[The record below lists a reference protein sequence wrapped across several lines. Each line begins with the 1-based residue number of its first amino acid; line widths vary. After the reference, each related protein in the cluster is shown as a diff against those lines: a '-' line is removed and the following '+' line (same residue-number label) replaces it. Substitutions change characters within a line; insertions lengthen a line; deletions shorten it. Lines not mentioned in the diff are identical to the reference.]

1 MSAAQAQAHARVIVE
16 AAGAIVWRVRQG
28 RLQVALVHRPRYG
41 DWSWPKGKVDPG
53 ETILGAATRE
63 VAEETGHDVVLGVPL
78 PGLEYDLSDGRRKRV
93 HYWAAQVAGRPDAA
107 ALRARPPA
115 PPVSLKEIDQL
126 RWFDADV
133 AFKRL
138 TRPDDQEPLD
148 ELVEAYARGRLDTR
162 ALVVVR
168 HGTARRRASWKGSE
182 LDRPLTAEG
191 LRQARALG
199 PILSTFGVGRVVTSA
214 WARCVSTVTPY
225 AAAAQVVPEVST
237 ILTETQHSS
246 SPARVAAEVR
256 TLLESHTDVALCT
269 HRPVLPTVVDV
280 LAQHAGRQIAD
291 ALPNEDPFLHPAQVL
306 VAHVA
311 QTPKGPRVVAT
322 ETHRPHEG

>member
-1 MSAAQAQAHARVIVE
+1 MHTPAIVE
-16 AAGAIVWRVRQG
+16 AAGALVWRVRQG
-28 RLQVALVHRPRYG
+28 KLQVALVHRPRYG
-41 DWSWPKGKVDPG
+41 DWSWPKGKVDEG

-63 VAEETGHDVVLGVPL
+63 VAEETGHDVVLGIPL

-107 ALRARPPA
+107 SLRARPPA
-115 PPVSLKEIDQL
+115 PPVSPKEIDQL

-148 ELVEAYARGRLDTR
+148 ELVEAYAKERLDTR
-162 ALVVVR
+162 ALVVAR
-168 HGTARRRASWKGSE
+168 HGTARRRADWKGTE

-191 LRQARALG
+191 RRQSGALI

-214 WARCVSTVTPY
+214 WARCISTVAPY

-237 ILTETQHSS
+237 ILTETEHHS
-246 SPARVAAEVR
+246 SPARVAAEVYG
-256 TLLESHTDVALCT
+256 LLESHADVVLCT

-291 ALPNEDPFLHPAQVL
+291 ELPRADPFLHPAQVL

-311 QTPKGPRVVAT
+311 QTRKGPRIVAT
-322 ETHRPHEG
+322 ETHRPHEE